1 MGPLTGIKVVDFTL
15 AHAGSM
21 TAMLLADYGAE
32 VIKIEKTKT
41 GELARTWAPYDEKG
55 NSGYFAYLNRGKRDL
70 CIDCRSPEGKEIIK
84 KLVAEADVV
93 TENFKFGSMD
103 RMGLGYDVLKEINP
117 KLVYAS
123 LNGFGQTGPRKNVIG
138 LDLHLQ
144 SMGGIIDGTGYPGKF
159 PTRVGA
165 ALSDQI
171 SGVYM
176 AIAIMTALEAVKKTG
191 KGQRIDIGILDCV
204 FSMVEGSVV
213 AYTLNGERISR
224 NGNNYPSISPYD
236 TFEAKDGYISISAGT
251 DRQWA
256 IFCKAFGMEQYIT
269 DPRYATNE
277 ARGNNYNSGLRDEIE
292 ACTRQMTRAEIE
304 KICLENKL
312 PCGPVCTVPE
322 AMANPTVAARDMLI
336 QVNDPAMGEITMPGI
351 PIKLTNCPGGV
362 ERGAPLLGQDTAYYL
377 KSLGFSD
384 ADIAKLVEAGVAKL
398 A

>member
-1 MGPLTGIKVVDFTL
+1 
-15 AHAGSM
+15 
-21 TAMLLADYGAE
+21 
-32 VIKIEKTKT
+32 
-41 GELARTWAPYDEKG
+41 
-55 NSGYFAYLNRGKRDL
+55 
-70 CIDCRSPEGKEIIK
+70 
-84 KLVAEADVV
+84 
-93 TENFKFGSMD
+93 
-103 RMGLGYDVLKEINP
+103 
-117 KLVYAS
+117 
-123 LNGFGQTGPRKNVIG
+123 
-138 LDLHLQ
+138 
-144 SMGGIIDGTGYPGKF
+144 
-159 PTRVGA
+159 
-165 ALSDQI
+165 
-171 SGVYM
+171 
-176 AIAIMTALEAVKKTG
+176 MTALEAVKKTG